1 MTKRKGIEVESTEQ
15 ESKLKTIFC
24 GYNPVGDFAEL
35 CCKGAE
41 IDIEVEKGEKSV
53 TTICWCCAFWR
64 GVLVGGIA
72 GLIVGCL
79 L

>member
-1 MTKRKGIEVESTEQ
+1 MTKRKGIEVEKGEK

-24 GYNPVGDFAEL
+24 GFNPVGDFAEF

-41 IDIEVEKGEKSV
+41 IDIEVDDDEKSV

>member
-1 MTKRKGIEVESTEQ
+1 MSKRKGVEVEKTDKEHI
-15 ESKLKTIFC
+15 LKTIFC
-24 GYNPVGDFAEL
+24 GYNPIGDFAEL

-41 IDIEVEKGEKSV
+41 IDLECDEGKNTV
-53 TTICWCCAFWR
+53 TTFCWCCAFWR

-72 GLIVGCL
+72 GLVVGYL